1 MLLKQES
8 SPDAHADKPSAQT
21 QPQLSQA
28 SPFSDLGLTWLQV
41 IGDVLDEC
49 GSNIDAAIKRLE
61 QLRLS
66 GNNAPE
72 AAQDPTAAGSEGG
85 VQDSWGGSSLFI
97 RPRLWAPPLF

>member
-1 MLLKQES
+1 MCMLTSQCS
-8 SPDAHADKPSAQT
+8 DAATALTGK
-21 QPQLSQA
+21 
-28 SPFSDLGLTWLQV
+28 PFSDLGLTWLQV

-85 VQDSWGGSSLFI
+85 VLGWLIVVHQAT
-97 RPRLWAPPLF
+97 LWAPPLF